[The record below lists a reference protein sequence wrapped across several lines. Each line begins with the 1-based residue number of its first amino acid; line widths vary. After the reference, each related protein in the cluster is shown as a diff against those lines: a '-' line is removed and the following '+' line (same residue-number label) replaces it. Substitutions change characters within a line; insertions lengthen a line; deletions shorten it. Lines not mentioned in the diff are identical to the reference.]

1 MFFAGKVGEKK
12 NLGNP
17 TISKSQKGRQFEV
30 FQNENL
36 MRKSKRSILCISFTN
51 KETQR
56 NYVTNVTNLYFKTSE

>member
-36 MRKSKRSILCISFTN
+36 MRKSKRISCTN

>member
-36 MRKSKRSILCISFTN
+36 MRKSKRIS
-51 KETQR
+51 
-56 NYVTNVTNLYFKTSE
+56 

>member
-36 MRKSKRSILCISFTN
+36 MRKSKRISCTN

-56 NYVTNVTNLYFKTSE
+56 NYVTNVYFKTSD